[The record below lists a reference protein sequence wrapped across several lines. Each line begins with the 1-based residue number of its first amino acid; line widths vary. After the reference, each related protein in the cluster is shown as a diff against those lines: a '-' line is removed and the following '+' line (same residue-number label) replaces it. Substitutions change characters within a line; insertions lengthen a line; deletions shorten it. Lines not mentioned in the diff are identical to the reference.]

1 MGKFKFKLKEE
12 RQTLKPKDVD
22 PALLTR
28 LEKQYGPVNMEYD
41 FFDKDL
47 KTYFKTDKIN
57 DETGRDFLQIGYFI
71 ELFRK
76 TEQNKFS
83 DTDIKDN

>member
-28 LEKQYGPVNMEYD
+28 LEKQYGPINMEYD

-47 KTYFKTDKIN
+47 KTYFKP
-57 DETGRDFLQIGYFI
+57 
-71 ELFRK
+71 
-76 TEQNKFS
+76 
-83 DTDIKDN
+83 

>member
-28 LEKQYGPVNMEYD
+28 LEKQYGPINMEYD

-47 KTYFKTDKIN
+47 KILIIIEVICVNIIRIN
-57 DETGRDFLQIGYFI
+57 MR
-71 ELFRK
+71 
-76 TEQNKFS
+76 
-83 DTDIKDN
+83 